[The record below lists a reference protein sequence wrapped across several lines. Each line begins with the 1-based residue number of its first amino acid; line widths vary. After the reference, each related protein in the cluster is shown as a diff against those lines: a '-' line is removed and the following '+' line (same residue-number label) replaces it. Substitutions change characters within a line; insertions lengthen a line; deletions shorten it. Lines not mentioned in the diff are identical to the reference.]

1 MVDRER
7 EVDPVESVPCLDAGP
22 ASEGNVHE
30 GGARPTE
37 VDLDALLVALVLVP
51 ESYPRN
57 RFFSLFKRHEA
68 SIVRRRAALLRSL
81 VGDLVRDAEAV
92 EVRREGDHVAL
103 RYVLREVNAV
113 RTTLLDEEEL
123 ALVELTAE
131 RARPDLRLGTC
142 GHARERVMARLERL
156 LP

>member
-1 MVDRER
+1 MAGRRQAARAADSLVD
-7 EVDPVESVPCLDAGP
+7 
-22 ASEGNVHE
+22 
-30 GGARPTE
+30 

-68 SIVRRRAALLRSL
+68 SIVRRRAALLRSII
-81 VGDLVRDAEAV
+81 GDLVRDAEAV
-92 EVRREGDHVAL
+92 EVRREGELVSL

-113 RTTLLDEEEL
+113 RTTLLEEEEL

-131 RARPDLRLGTC
+131 RARPDLRLGTSRD
-142 GHARERVMARLERL
+142 AREAVMARLERL
-156 LP
+156 LPPV

>member
-1 MVDRER
+1 MARR
-7 EVDPVESVPCLDAGP
+7 RHAARAVDPAV
-22 ASEGNVHE
+22 
-30 GGARPTE
+30 E

-57 RFFSLFKRHEA
+57 RFFALFKRHEA
-68 SIVRRRAALLRSL
+68 SIVRRRAALLRSV
-81 VGDLVRDAEAV
+81 VGDLVRDAEAI
-92 EVRREGDHVAL
+92 EVRREGALISL

-131 RARPDLRLGTC
+131 RARPELRLDSSRE
-142 GHARERVMARLERL
+142 ARERVMARLERL
-156 LP
+156 MP